1 MDNNNYEDAPGD
13 GVNEVRQP
21 STISNPDDAGV
32 AGAHTIDCSNSGPIW
47 PFTTTRCTGYGSR
60 GSCSPDAAVV
70 RATWGTSEYQR
81 NQPLCP
87 GCCREFLADLDRWK
101 SEQFDEEQ

>member
-1 MDNNNYEDAPGD
+1 MNDENISDGD
-13 GVNEVRQP
+13 FIEVRQP
-21 STISNPDDAGV
+21 STTTTTGDAEV
-32 AGAHTIDCSNSGPIW
+32 AGARTIDCSNSGPIW

-60 GSCSPDAAVV
+60 GSCSPYAVV
-70 RATWGTSEYQR
+70 RATWGICDYQT